1 MIEENEKIVQSKS
14 LGKRMVKGALIFLCI
29 MLLLCVVKIFQ
40 MQYCSILAECQN
52 KSLRRYEKVLLAQSW
67 WVATERLDRKDLVR
81 LYFILGS
88 TRKYDPD
95 KHPSYTLEGDNLIIP
110 HIAIVRDRFIAES
123 TDIILWDCEN
133 NTLYIGGGGRNEKDS
148 TRYYIDQRHAKVLRE
163 MYDKYNRLE
172 NAM

>member
-1 MIEENEKIVQSKS
+1 MMKEKKKKLLIGKYEKKMIQGV
-14 LGKRMVKGALIFLCI
+14 LIFLCI

-40 MQYCSILAECQN
+40 MQHCSILADCQN
-52 KSLRRYEKVLLAQSW
+52 KSLRRYGKVLLVQSW
-67 WVATERLDRKDLVR
+67 WEAREYLDREDFVR